1 MQNLQTNEVHSTK
14 IGVVEFWMKSGNV
27 IDVECEN
34 IKVKYDQLG
43 QLTNYEIE
51 GTADGTNHILCLSI
65 SDVEAVTYRTL

>member
-43 QLTNYEIE
+43 QITSYEIE
-51 GTADGTNHILCLSI
+51 GTVEGSNHVLCLSLNE
-65 SDVEAVTYRTL
+65 VEAVTYRTL

>member
-1 MQNLQTNEVHSTK
+1 MQNLQTNEVYSTK

-43 QLTNYEIE
+43 QLTSYEIE
-51 GTADGTNHILCLSI
+51 GTVEDLIMFYAYLSM
-65 SDVEAVTYRTL
+65 R